1 MMMRRAHVKHHSST
15 YRPTILGSTRRLAG
29 GPVKELS
36 SHQHDFVLVS
46 SLINFDWRNEPY

>member
-1 MMMRRAHVKHHSST
+1 MMMKRAHVKHHSST